1 VREALSAD
9 DGLLRVGI
17 VANEVSGDMLGAGL
31 MRELKARIP
40 NVIFEGIAGPRMQ
53 AVGCTTLFPMEKL
66 SVMGLVEVVSHLPE
80 VLSIRRSVRS
90 HFLKNP
96 PDIFIGIDGPDF
108 NLSLE
113 RDLKKVGITTVHY
126 VCPSVW
132 AWRSGRVN
140 KIRQSVDMVLSLFPF
155 EKEFLEKHSVPAVHV
170 GHPLA
175 DEIPMEL
182 DQQGARERLGLDSGS
197 RVIALLPGS
206 RGSEVSS
213 LSEDFIRAAIYCRK
227 SDPKMQFVAPLVNS
241 RIRGMFEEILN
252 RVAPNLHIT
261 LVDGNARDV
270 LQSSDAVLVASGTAT
285 LEALLLKR
293 PMVIAYRLHW
303 LTHWIFTTFKLIK
316 SPFISLANMLA
327 GKEIAP
333 ELLQD
338 SVQPQVLA
346 EALIAVLEA
355 EEKSGA
361 VREVGYKV
369 HQELRLDAS
378 SRAAEA
384 VLGLIRSKQAI
395 IG

>member
-1 VREALSAD
+1 
-9 DGLLRVGI
+9 
-17 VANEVSGDMLGAGL
+17 MLGAGL

-80 VLSIRRSVRS
+80 VLSIRRSVRN

-197 RVIALLPGS
+197 
-206 RGSEVSS
+206 
-213 LSEDFIRAAIYCRK
+213 
-227 SDPKMQFVAPLVNS
+227 S

-252 RVAPNLHIT
+252 RGAPNLHIT